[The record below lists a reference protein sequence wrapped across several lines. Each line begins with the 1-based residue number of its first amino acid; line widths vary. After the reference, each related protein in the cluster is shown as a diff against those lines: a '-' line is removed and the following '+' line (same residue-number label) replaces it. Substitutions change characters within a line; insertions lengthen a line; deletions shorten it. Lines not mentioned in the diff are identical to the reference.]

1 LRDFAP
7 KIETQSPLRFAPS
20 GQMLALPAGATD
32 GDFFDVYDY
41 ALPSDGGGVVEGG
54 DLFAIADAQVYFNG
68 ADGLCVADV
77 P

>member
-1 LRDFAP
+1 MTTRSRRTVAA
-7 KIETQSPLRFAPS
+7 SSRA
-20 GQMLALPAGATD
+20 
-32 GDFFDVYDY
+32 
-41 ALPSDGGGVVEGG
+41 GG